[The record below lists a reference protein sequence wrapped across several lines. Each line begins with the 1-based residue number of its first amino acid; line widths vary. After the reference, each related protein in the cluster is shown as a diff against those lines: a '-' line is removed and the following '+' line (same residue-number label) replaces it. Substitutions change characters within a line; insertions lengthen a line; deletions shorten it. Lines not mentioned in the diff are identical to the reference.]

1 MKVITIGRGGECS
14 VVIND
19 AKVSRMH
26 AQLVQDDEGRI
37 SLVDLGSTNG
47 TTVNGKRITGEIRL
61 NPGDEVLIGDT
72 VLPWQ
77 SYVTSGRAPSQSA
90 KSHASVKSN
99 TKGNMV
105 GQTNRDKQR
114 KMLWI
119 IVAAALALIVGGGV
133 VWLLNKGESE
143 DVPTSPI
150 TDSMDSTATVKEI
163 SETEPTIASDN
174 KEPDGQFSAY
184 EQALWDK
191 AQKEMA
197 EVKSLKKDLEK
208 QASDLKSKKDS
219 LEGKDKVIKAKEIEL
234 AAKEKE
240 INSKN
245 ETIKSKDKEI
255 EKKDNV
261 IKKKDEEI
269 TKKYD
274 DIFNDLV
281 KDMDFATA
289 SKVCKELK
297 IKTKPN
303 HSGDTLKKLIKENFA
318 KKTDEAKKA
327 MYEKVKK
334 IAGN

>member
-14 VVIND
+14 VVVND

-26 AQLVQDDEGRI
+26 AQLVQDNEGQI

-61 NPGDEVLIGDT
+61 NPGDEVRIGDT

-77 SYVTSGRAPSQSA
+77 TYVTSGRTPSQPA
-90 KSHASVKSN
+90 NSHASVKSN
-99 TKGNMV
+99 TKGNV
-105 GQTNRDKQR
+105 AGQTNGDKQR
-114 KMLWI
+114 KMIWI
-119 IVAAALALIVGGGV
+119 IVAAALALVVVGGV

-143 DVPTSPI
+143 GVPISPV
-150 TDSMDSTATVKEI
+150 TASMDSTAIVKEI
-163 SETEPTIASDN
+163 SESEATITSDN
-174 KEPDGQFSAY
+174 SESDVQLAVA
-184 EQALWDK
+184 QAL
-191 AQKEMA
+191 
-197 EVKSLKKDLEK
+197 LEK
-208 QASDLKSKKDS
+208 ARKEKAEAERLKIELNQIDSVLEKKKAALNKSEEEVMAQRDE
-219 LEGKDKVIKAKEIEL
+219 LKRNAIEMEKDKQIIQSKDNEIKLLENKN
-234 AAKEKE
+234 KEK
-240 INSKN
+240 
-245 ETIKSKDKEI
+245 DKQI
-255 EKKDNV
+255 TAKCDDNF
-261 IKKKDEEI
+261 
-269 TKKYD
+269 Y
-274 DIFNDLV
+274 DLV

-303 HSGDTLKKLIKENFA
+303 YSCDTLKKLIKENFA

>member
-47 TTVNGKRITGEIRL
+47 TLVNGKRITGEIRL
-61 NPGDEVLIGDT
+61 NPGDEVCIGDT

-77 SYVTSGRAPSQSA
+77 TYVTSGRAPSQPA
-90 KSHASVKSN
+90 NSHASLKSN
-99 TKGNMV
+99 TKSNIV
-105 GQTNRDKQR
+105 GQTNGDKQR
-114 KMLWI
+114 RMIWI
-119 IVAAALALIVGGGV
+119 IVAAALALVVVGGA
-133 VWLLNKGESE
+133 VWLLNKGEDE
-143 DVPTSPI
+143 NVPTSPVI
-150 TDSMDSTATVKEI
+150 DSLDSTVTTEEI
-163 SETEPTIASDN
+163 PATEPAITSDN
-174 KEPDGQFSAY
+174 KESDDQYSAY
-184 EQALWDK
+184 EKKLINDVKGKMEEAERLHKDLDKREADLKEQQAALN
-191 AQKEMA
+191 
-197 EVKSLKKDLEK
+197 KKDEE
-208 QASDLKSKKDS
+208 LKTKNEE
-219 LEGKDKVIKAKEIEL
+219 LIK
-234 AAKEKE
+234 KEKE
-240 INSKN
+240 LKSKN
-245 ETIKSKDKEI
+245 ETIQNKDKEI

-303 HSGDTLKKLIKENFA
+303 YSCDTLKKLIKENFA

-334 IAGN
+334 IAGY

>member
-14 VVIND
+14 VVVND
-19 AKVSRMH
+19 TKVSRVH

-47 TTVNGKRITGEIRL
+47 TTVNGNRITGEMRL
-61 NPGDEVLIGDT
+61 NPGDEVRIGDT
-72 VLPWQ
+72 VLPWLT
-77 SYVTSGRAPSQSA
+77 YVTPGRAPSQSA
-90 KSHASVKSN
+90 KPHVSVKSN
-99 TKGNMV
+99 NQGNET
-105 GQTNRDKQR
+105 GQPNGGKQR
-114 KMLWI
+114 KMIWI
-119 IVAAALALIVGGGV
+119 IVAAAMALVVGGGV
-133 VWLLNKGESE
+133 VWLLSKGESE
-143 DVPTSPI
+143 DVPTSPV

-163 SETEPTIASDN
+163 PETEPTIAPDN
-174 KEPDGQFSAY
+174 KESDDQLSAY

-261 IKKKDEEI
+261 IKIKDEEI

-274 DIFNDLV
+274 EKFDDLV

-303 HSGDTLKKLIKENFA
+303 YSGDTLKKLIKENFA

-334 IAGN
+334 IVES